1 MFANANKTTNEILF
15 HVSAASI
22 QPVYSQY
29 TASIQ
34 PVYSQY
40 TAGIQP
46 VYSRYTAGIQPV
58 YSRYTAGIQPV
69 YNCLHQIKPTV
80 ADDWSHIDSFCEP
93 DPT

>member
-1 MFANANKTTNEILF
+1 MFANANKTTNEILLLD
-15 HVSAASI
+15 VSAASI
-22 QPVYSQY
+22 QPVYSRY

-40 TAGIQP
+40 TAGIQL
-46 VYSRYTAGIQPV
+46 
-58 YSRYTAGIQPV
+58 V
-69 YNCLHQIKPTV
+69 YNCLHLVQIKPTV